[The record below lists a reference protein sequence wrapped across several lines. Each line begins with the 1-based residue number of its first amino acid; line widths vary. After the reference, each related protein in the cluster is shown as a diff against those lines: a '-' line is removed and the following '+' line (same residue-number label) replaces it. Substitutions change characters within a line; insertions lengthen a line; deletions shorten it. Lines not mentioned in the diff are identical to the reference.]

1 LRLSNCQ
8 AELAHMTSHRDLVSS
23 YCTPYSITLGFLFIH
38 SFNSL
43 PFSESYICNGKLFMQ
58 VVAVPMP
65 LQEDPEVTLGAL
77 RWTMDHLH
85 RPKDI
90 IHIVHVIKCMVHKLE
105 VFHGD
110 CSFLSSCACQDVP
123 ELNLRCRTQTD
134 IKLVSM
140 PCTHLQQCP

>member
-1 LRLSNCQ
+1 
-8 AELAHMTSHRDLVSS
+8 
-23 YCTPYSITLGFLFIH
+23 
-38 SFNSL
+38 
-43 PFSESYICNGKLFMQ
+43 MQ
-58 VVAVPMP
+58 VLAVPMP

-77 RWTMDHLH
+77 RWTMDHVH
-85 RPKDI
+85 RPTDV

-134 IKLVSM
+134 IKSASM
-140 PCTHLQQCP
+140 SCTHLQKCPDTVRRAPECKDFIGACRHARNYILL

>member
-1 LRLSNCQ
+1 
-8 AELAHMTSHRDLVSS
+8 
-23 YCTPYSITLGFLFIH
+23 
-38 SFNSL
+38 
-43 PFSESYICNGKLFMQ
+43 MQ

-85 RPKDI
+85 RPEDV

-110 CSFLSSCACQDVP
+110 CSFLSSCAYRVVP
-123 ELNLRCRTQTD
+123 ELNLRCRTQID
-134 IKLVSM
+134 IKVLSM
-140 PCTHLQQCP
+140 QCTHLQSCLDTVRRARECNPFIGPAGMPGTTFSFDDPGESHHESADVARAKAFIQHRQAPLC